1 MDSKNS
7 IATRDIL
14 RNFTFT
20 GVMTLCENS
29 PEININITCNS
40 VSTLNTIQVF
50 INYSNDLIN
59 IKQEFH
65 PIDVIDNVTQYNI
78 RSRPL
83 ARYFSVSLINGL
95 NNIIK
100 FNMETSLKSAVGY
113 TDQDGVSVNVDN
125 FPTSFFIYNTG
136 FEVTN
141 DVLVNG
147 HVVVDT
153 MPAVEISNFPLYT
166 NIDNFPSS
174 QVVTLASTEV
184 SNFPS
189 SQVVTLVSTE
199 VSNFPS
205 SQVVT
210 LASTEVS
217 NFPSSNDVIITA
229 IEPSLTFLCQERP
242 TTEVFF
248 STSAGNQGIFI
259 SGSPK
264 VIRNMSINTI
274 SSVIVYV
281 YLYDLADVPTS
292 TNVPTF
298 VFTVKDSNNVVFN
311 PLDHKFVNGLGLRA
325 TTTYNGTTSP
335 ALNSVF
341 VNMTLSD

>member
-20 GVMTLCENS
+20 GVMTLCENT
-29 PEININITCNS
+29 PEININITCNE

-100 FNMETSLKSAVGY
+100 FNMETSLKTAVGY

-147 HVVVDT
+147 HVVIDS
-153 MPAVEISNFPLYT
+153 MPPVEISNYPLYT
-166 NIDNFPSS
+166 NIDNFPIS
-174 QVVTLASTEV
+174 QAVTGTFYQPTQPV
-184 SNFPS
+184 SIALPVDTNIKTIDS
-189 SQVVTLVSTE
+189 G
-199 VSNFPS
+199 
-205 SQVVT
+205 
-210 LASTEVS
+210 
-217 NFPSSNDVIITA
+217 
-229 IEPSLTFLCQERP
+229 LTFLCQERP
-242 TTEVFF
+242 TTQSYFTTAVSVNYLSISLSSITLRNFCINT
-248 STSAGNQGIFI
+248 TSA
-259 SGSPK
+259 
-264 VIRNMSINTI
+264 TI
-274 SSVIVYV
+274 IYV
-281 YLYDLADVPTS
+281 YLYDNGGVLPDPGEQPS
-292 TNVPTF
+292 F
-298 VFTVKDSNNVVFN
+298 VFTIMNSNNIIFN
-311 PLDHKFVNGLGLRA
+311 SFDHKFSRGILIKA
-325 TTTYNGTTSP
+325 STTYGGNISP
-335 ALNSVF
+335 AANTVF
-341 VNMTLSD
+341 VNMTLSS

>member
-1 MDSKNS
+1 MDSNNS

-29 PEININITCNS
+29 PEININITCDS

-100 FNMETSLKSAVGY
+100 FNMETSLKTAVGY

-189 SQVVTLVSTE
+189 SQVVTL
-199 VSNFPS
+199 
-205 SQVVT
+205 
-210 LASTEVS
+210 ASTEVS

-248 STSAGNQGIFI
+248 TTSAGNSGIWI
-259 SGSPK
+259 SGLPK
-264 VIRNMSINTI
+264 VIRNMSINTT

-281 YLYDLADVPTS
+281 YLYDLASVPDNTS
-292 TNVPTF
+292 VPTF

-325 TTTYNGTTSP
+325 TTNYNGTTSP